1 MGILTSLAALTSA
14 QVNVPD
20 GSANDVLAT
29 GLNILYFVA
38 GIFAVIVIIIAAFTL
53 VTNNGD
59 PSALAKARNAIIYA
73 VIGLVVIIAAFTVT
87 WFVIGRIG

>member
-1 MGILTSLAALTSA
+1 MSIFTTLAALTSA
-14 QVNVPD
+14 QVNVPN
-20 GSANDVLAT
+20 GSADNVLAT

-38 GIFAVIVIIIAAFTL
+38 GIFAVIVIIIAASTL